1 MNENRDGF
9 DVRTLA
15 ATFHHGTTLPLHAH
29 PWGQLIFAASGVMQ
43 VAAAEASWLVPTT
56 RAIWMPA
63 GTAHGIHMQGEV
75 AMRTLYLDARR
86 AATLPEIP
94 RIIEVPPLLRELILH
109 ILAIGML
116 DPHQPAHDRLGGLLL
131 DLLQAARTED
141 LMLPLPTDPR
151 ALRLARR
158 WLSTPDEG
166 SELARLADEAGASL
180 RTLQRLFPAQTGLT
194 LEGWRQ
200 KARLIHAVARLSTG
214 ASVAAAA
221 LDSGYASP
229 SSLSAAFMRQFGQSP
244 GHYRARMLRSH
255 R

>member
-15 ATFHHGTTLPLHAH
+15 ATFHHGTALPAHAH

-43 VAAAEASWLVPTT
+43 VATAEASWLVPTT

-63 GTAHGIHMQGEV
+63 GIVHGIQMQGEV
-75 AMRTLYLDARR
+75 AMRTLYLDAQR
-86 AATLPEIP
+86 AAALAEIP
-94 RIIEVPPLLRELILH
+94 RVIEVVPLLRELILH

-116 DPHQPAHDRLGGLLL
+116 DPRQPVHDRLTGLLL

-141 LMLPLPTDPR
+141 LVLPLPTDPR
-151 ALRLARR
+151 ALRLARH
-158 WLSTPDEG
+158 WLSAPEDGRGLTQ
-166 SELARLADEAGASL
+166 LADEAGASL
-180 RTLQRLFPAQTGLT
+180 RTLQRLFFRQTGLT

-200 KARLIHAVARLSTG
+200 KARLIHAVASLSTG

-229 SSLSAAFMRQFGQSP
+229 SSLSAAFLRQFGLPP